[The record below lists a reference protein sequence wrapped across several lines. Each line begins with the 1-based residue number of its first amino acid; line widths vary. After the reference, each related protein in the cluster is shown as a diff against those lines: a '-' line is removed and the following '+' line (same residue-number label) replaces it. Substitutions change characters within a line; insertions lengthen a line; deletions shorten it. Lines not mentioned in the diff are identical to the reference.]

1 MTKTIA
7 ALAFILS
14 LSFISTPATYA
25 ADGEARSKIAWP
37 KPTRSV
43 KPNEKVCRHKFS
55 NGERTVW
62 ICEKAQP
69 CCEWEQLNYYVKC
82 GSTVT
87 GCL

>member
-1 MTKTIA
+1 MLRLMS
-7 ALAFILS
+7 ALALAVS
-14 LSFISTPATYA
+14 VSFASFPAAYA
-25 ADGEARSKIAWP
+25 AEGEARSKAGWP

-43 KPNEKVCRHKFS
+43 KPNEKLCKFKFS

-69 CCEWEQLNYYVKC
+69 CCEWEALNNYVKC
-82 GSTVT
+82 GSTVA